1 MRVRDRDIYF
11 SDILLEGKLY
21 IKNYENILIY
31 DISYKASTGAKPL
44 RVRFEKINGFMKFLD
59 GMDI

>member
-11 SDILLEGKLY
+11 SDILLEEKLY

-31 DISYKASTGAKPL
+31 DISYKAPTGAKSL

>member
-11 SDILLEGKLY
+11 SDILLEEKLY

-31 DISYKASTGAKPL
+31 GISYKASTGAKPL

>member
-11 SDILLEGKLY
+11 SDILLEEKLY

-31 DISYKASTGAKPL
+31 DISYKASTGTKPL

>member
-1 MRVRDRDIYF
+1 MRVRDRDIYL
-11 SDILLEGKLY
+11 SDILLEEKLY